1 MRAVIKSLSWSSV
14 SCAVIP
20 ASMAFLHVLCS
31 LPFLKPLLGPPCS
44 AQQISLEITLW
55 SPWLVLFST
64 TAPAPAASCANAAK
78 PLSKLLWSGSSTIVL
93 QLPQKLNKKPTHRL
107 VSIDSAE
114 VITTDAGRRMTYTSI
129 NMRQISWRH
138 CYYSGLTESTDPSLV
153 LFQQRVHSSRSPPGS
168 APTHPFTRNMCS
180 GGVPLPHIHPVDP
193 PAAQDS
199 SQDPWDPRAAWTVAC
214 LPASLQACLRA
225 LGDQGFRAAS
235 QLQKQQATSSI
246 LCQAIL
252 FFNKVFFFLII
263 GCCRTI
269 SWVASLQRH
278 WEIFQT
284 SNLCKSLRINA
295 ASCTVPWGPGL
306 PSIWVISSFVR
317 DVLSL
322 LPFLFQL
329 KITVT

>member
-138 CYYSGLTESTDPSLV
+138 CYYSGLTESTDPSSV
-153 LFQQRVHSSRSPPGS
+153 LFQQSKSAQFQKPTWKRTNTSLHQKHVFWRCPFTSHPPSGSPSSTRFIPGS
-168 APTHPFTRNMCS
+168 LGSKGSLDC
-180 GGVPLPHIHPVDP
+180 GLP
-193 PAAQDS
+193 
-199 SQDPWDPRAAWTVAC
+199 AC
-214 LPASLQACLRA
+214 KPASLPKSPGWPRV
-225 LGDQGFRAAS
+225 QGSFTAS
-235 QLQKQQATSSI
+235 ETTGN
-246 LCQAIL
+246 L
-252 FFNKVFFFLII
+252 FHFVSGYF
-263 GCCRTI
+263 
-269 SWVASLQRH
+269 
-278 WEIFQT
+278 IF
-284 SNLCKSLRINA
+284 
-295 ASCTVPWGPGL
+295 
-306 PSIWVISSFVR
+306 
-317 DVLSL
+317 
-322 LPFLFQL
+322 
-329 KITVT
+329 